1 MEKILKQLTD
11 IVRECETKRLSM
23 EKEQAELNSLRQNL
37 DHQKAEQAEKQKDLD
52 RQSERIKKL
61 NLVTSV
67 LEEAED
73 IRRRNSETES
83 NLKARE
89 ENIKFLQKNFDKTSS
104 LSEADLRRR
113 KREVER
119 EMKTFKKQVLRDIG
133 RTKPLG

>member
-1 MEKILKQLTD
+1 MEEILKKLTD
-11 IVRECETKRLSM
+11 IVRECEQKRLSM
-23 EKEQAELNSLRQNL
+23 EKEQAELNALRNNL
-37 DHQKAEQAEKQKDLD
+37 EEQKQKQEDKQKDLD

-67 LEEAED
+67 LEEAEE
-73 IRRRNSETES
+73 IKRRNSETES